1 MNRGQVII
9 LRFTRNNWTGRGK
22 GWGVADN
29 GKGHFVIVKNR
40 LPPSEIFSKALMD
53 VVLYRHLCPCKKKK
67 VSKDGIITIII
78 SFLRYENDSNFN
90 PFPQTIVRT
99 TSPSKD
105 NFTLLRGEKELTPE
119 RFSSAR
125 SARHPFGIWEKGNEE
140 VVLGSFVVWSSLLIP
155 CGNAACPRN
164 VYIYSAR
171 ATAFP
176 PTPTPLF
183 CSCFKIFGLYERG
196 RRVHKLY
203 DAVSCDA
210 KNRSASRN
218 IMSRRLFPRAENTAN
233 KAHKLLRADGGQ
245 RGREGEDLS
254 DELPR
259 RIEYSLNT
267 PSSFL

>member
-1 MNRGQVII
+1 MAKAISLS
-9 LRFTRNNWTGRGK
+9 LRIDYLRQRYSRKLSWT
-22 GWGVADN
+22 WSYIAIYAPV
-29 GKGHFVIVKNR
+29 
-40 LPPSEIFSKALMD
+40 
-53 VVLYRHLCPCKKKK
+53 KKKK
-67 VSKDGIITIII
+67 VSKDGIIIIII

-218 IMSRRLFPRAENTAN
+218 IMSRRLFPRAENTAD

-267 PSSFL
+267 PSFFL